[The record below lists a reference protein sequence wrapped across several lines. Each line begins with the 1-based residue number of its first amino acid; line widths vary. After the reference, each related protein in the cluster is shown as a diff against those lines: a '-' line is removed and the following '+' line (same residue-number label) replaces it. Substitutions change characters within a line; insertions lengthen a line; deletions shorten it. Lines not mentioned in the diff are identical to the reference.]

1 MSMNMYKLIID
12 TSKDDAY
19 VLLAKDDSIV
29 RCLTITKKDSYST
42 HIFSSVINLLKNNKI
57 SLKDIKY
64 IGCSIGPGS
73 YTGLRIG
80 AAIGKSLAFAENIP
94 LIGYCSMHAIEHVEE
109 QDPFII
115 AQDAKYRGMYIIKAK
130 NNNDNIEFI
139 SSPELITQEDYKKNY
154 SNNYKIFSCDHLK
167 IQEKFKS
174 DNFFIHPIE
183 YSHYTVINICN
194 KMFNNNEFSLD
205 TNLNFIY

>member
-1 MSMNMYKLIID
+1 MNMFKLIID
-12 TSKDDAY
+12 TSKDEPY
-19 VLLAKDDSIV
+19 VILAKDDSIV
-29 RCLTITKKDSYST
+29 KCLTITKKESYST
-42 HIFSSVINLLKNNKI
+42 HIFSSVINLLKNNNI

-94 LIGYCSMHAIEHVEE
+94 LIGYCSMHAIEHIDEKNT
-109 QDPFII
+109 FII
-115 AQDAKYRGMYIIKAK
+115 AQDAKYRGMYILKAK
-130 NNNDNIEFI
+130 SNDDKIEFL
-139 SSPELITQEDYKKNY
+139 SNPELITQEDYKKNF

-167 IQEKFKS
+167 IQEKFKT
-174 DNFFIHPIE
+174 DNFFIHPIKHSN
-183 YSHYTVINICN
+183 YNVLNICN
-194 KMFNNNEFSLD
+194 KMFNNKEFSLD